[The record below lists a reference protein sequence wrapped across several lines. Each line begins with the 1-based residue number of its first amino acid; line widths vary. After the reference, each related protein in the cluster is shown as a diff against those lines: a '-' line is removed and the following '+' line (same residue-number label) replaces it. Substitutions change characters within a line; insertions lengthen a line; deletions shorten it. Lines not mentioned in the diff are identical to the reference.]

1 MKGVIVMYDYEENAL
16 LQRIDAL
23 KAENERL
30 RKEMG
35 EFGFFGSEYA
45 APWVMG
51 VKNTLK
57 NQLTVA
63 DYDLLSKINIAYE
76 PAKMHRCIK
85 LLNWML
91 VTGVFDRAQGPYM
104 PAGGYKGVSAMAPEI
119 PPVPGPDEY
128 TYDVPGFRPVTGP
141 ITAKNTETMPN
152 WFDIPGSGPI
162 AYGANKGDF
171 KNLFSKKCQYNGEVL
186 SIDFPAKM
194 ADKLH
199 EEFKGM
205 EEYIDNSIIIT
216 KGFHGYDS
224 VTVTLCLN
232 ELKDR
237 EKINQIIDQ
246 NIDLLIRF
254 ITDETVGSE
263 EKPVDTETGAKFSE
277 KAFDIYESDMTPF
290 RGPFTTDGKG
300 FFGPAAKYNDP
311 PKNEEVETTEETKA
325 DDETNCGD

>member
-1 MKGVIVMYDYEENAL
+1 MYDYEESAL
-16 LQRIDAL
+16 LQRIDSL
-23 KAENERL
+23 QAENERL
-30 RKEMG
+30 RKELG
-35 EFGFFGSEYA
+35 DFGFWGSQYA

-51 VKNTLK
+51 VKDNLK

-63 DYDLLSKINIAYE
+63 DYDLLSKINIGYD
-76 PAKMHRCIK
+76 PAKIHRCIK

-91 VTGVFDRAQGPYM
+91 ATGVFNRVQGPYT
-104 PAGGYKGVSAMAPEI
+104 PALGPSSISPMAPEI
-119 PPVPGPDEY
+119 PPVPGPDEFK
-128 TYDVPGFRPVTGP
+128 YDVPGFRPVNGP
-141 ITAKNTETMPN
+141 ITAANTETMSN
-152 WFDIPGSGPI
+152 CCDIPDSRPI
-162 AYGANKGDF
+162 TYGMFNDDF
-171 KNLFSKKCQYNGEVL
+171 RKLISKKCQYNGEVL

-205 EEYIDNSIIIT
+205 EEYINSSIIIT
-216 KGFHGYDS
+216 KGLHGYNS

-246 NIDLLIRF
+246 NVDLLIRF

-263 EKPVDTETGAKFSE
+263 EKPADTETVAKFSE
-277 KAFDIYESDMTPF
+277 PF
-290 RGPFTTDGKG
+290 INPFADGNG

-311 PKNEEVETTEETKA
+311 PKNEEIPVDTTEETKA